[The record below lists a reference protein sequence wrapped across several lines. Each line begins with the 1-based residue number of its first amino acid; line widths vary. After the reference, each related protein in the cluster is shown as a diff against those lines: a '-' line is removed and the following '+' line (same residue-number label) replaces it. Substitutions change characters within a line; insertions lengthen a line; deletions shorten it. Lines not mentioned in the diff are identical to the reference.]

1 MNGQNHE
8 NTQYG
13 CFLLPFV
20 VPYCFYLFLVMSKAI
35 KLSDELVNDAM
46 VHAKAQHRSIPK
58 QIEYWAKIGKIA
70 DENQDLP
77 FGFVKDVLVGIEEAE

>member
-1 MNGQNHE
+1 MWIE
-8 NTQYG
+8 N
-13 CFLLPFV
+13 LLLSHIAFIV
-20 VPYCFYLFLVMSKAI
+20 FLVMSKAI
-35 KLSDELVNDAM
+35 KLSDELVNDAT

-77 FGFVKDVLVGIEEAE
+77 FGFVKDVLVAIEEAESGDVSEYRFG